1 MAAKKGQA
9 GGIARAASMTPE
21 QRHEQ
26 ASKAANVRWRNK
38 GGAANKPDKPLYVGG
53 EYLIEAS
60 AVALVALIDDK
71 WAVVQVD
78 DNKPFVCDVKFLKAS
93 GL

>member
-1 MAAKKGQA
+1 MTHTTKKGQA
-9 GGIARAASMTPE
+9 GGIARAACMTPE

-38 GGAANKPDKPLYVGG
+38 GGAANKPLYVGG

-78 DNKPFVCDVKFLKAS
+78 DNKPFVCDVKFLKAR